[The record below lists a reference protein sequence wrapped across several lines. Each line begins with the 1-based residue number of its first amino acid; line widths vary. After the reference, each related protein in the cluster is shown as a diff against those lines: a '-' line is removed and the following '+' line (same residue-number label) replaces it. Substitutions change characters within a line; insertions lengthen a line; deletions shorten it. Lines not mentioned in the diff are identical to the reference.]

1 MDKAILGRK
10 LGMTSIFDETGLS
23 VPVTVVAAGPM
34 KVVRKKTPERDGY
47 SAVLCSFEEVSKGK
61 EKDKNGKDVT
71 VYKQNKAET
80 GVYKKA
86 GVEPGKILREFK
98 FADPDKFEVGSE
110 ITCEIFAGGDMVDV
124 SAVSKGHGFSG
135 VIKRWN
141 QRRLKM
147 THGTGPVH
155 RSVGSTG
162 ANSTPSKVIKGLHMP
177 GRFGHDNVTIQ
188 NLKVVKVDAARG
200 VLLIRGAVPGP
211 KGGLV
216 TVKQTK
222 KSK

>member
-1 MDKAILGRK
+1 MEKAILGRK
-10 LGMTSIFDETGLS
+10 LGMTSIFDESGLS

-34 KVVRKKTPERDGY
+34 TVVRTKTPERDGY
-47 SAVLCSFEEVSKGK
+47 GAVVVSYETAPKG
-61 EKDKNGKDVT
+61 
-71 VYKQNKAET
+71 QNKAEA

-86 GVEPGKILREFK
+86 GVEAGKILREFK
-98 FADPDKFEVGSE
+98 FSQLDKYAPGTT
-110 ITCEIFAGGDMVDV
+110 ITCDIFAGGDMVDV

-177 GRFGHDNVTIQ
+177 GHFGHDNVTIQ
-188 NLKVVKVDAARG
+188 NLKIVKVDVNRG
-200 VLLIRGAVPGP
+200 VLLIRGAIPGP

-216 TVKQTK
+216 TVKETV

>member
-1 MDKAILGRK
+1 MEKAILGRK
-10 LGMTSIFDETGLS
+10 LGMTQVFDETGLM
-23 VPVTVVAAGPM
+23 VPVTVIEAGPM
-34 KVVRKKTPERDGY
+34 TVVRKKTVERDGY
-47 SAVLCSFEEVSKGK
+47 SAVVVAFEDMKEKAVNKPEAGAFKKANVGPKRFVKEFKYDNADAYEAGK
-61 EKDKNGKDVT
+61 EIKCD
-71 VYKQNKAET
+71 
-80 GVYKKA
+80 
-86 GVEPGKILREFK
+86 
-98 FADPDKFEVGSE
+98 
-110 ITCEIFAGGDMVDV
+110 IFANGDMVDV
-124 SAVSKGHGFSG
+124 SGVTRGRGFTG

-177 GRFGHDNVTIQ
+177 GQYGHDNVTIQ
-188 NLKVVKVDAARG
+188 NLKIVKVDTARG
-200 VLLIRGAVPGP
+200 VLLIRGAIPGP

-216 TVKQTK
+216 TVKQTV